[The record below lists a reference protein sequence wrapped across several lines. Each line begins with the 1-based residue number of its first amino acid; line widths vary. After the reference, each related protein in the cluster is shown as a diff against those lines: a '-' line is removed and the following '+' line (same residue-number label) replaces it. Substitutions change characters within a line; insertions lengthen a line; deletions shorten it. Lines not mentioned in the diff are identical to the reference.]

1 MNVVDTVGIPLFTTS
16 RHFTSPF
23 EMARVAGGIF
33 RTKANL
39 TAEIAPNSVVERRG
53 EICCLSVK
61 TVIARKVMLDTQ
73 NIWKK
78 WIVSFN
84 V

>member
-33 RTKANL
+33 RKKANL
-39 TAEIAPNSVVERRG
+39 TAEMSTELRSWTTRRD
-53 EICCLSVK
+53 LLPQ
-61 TVIARKVMLDTQ
+61 R
-73 NIWKK
+73 
-78 WIVSFN
+78 
-84 V
+84 